1 MIDGQVFRTSR
12 EVARCKIPPDVAK
25 NSFGYYIDIPNG
37 WESYRTPEELVGF
50 LGIHTTHAAQYLEII
65 EDLGQLTKE
74 ELDWA
79 SRYVEFYANIA
90 KLLCSTGAVVEFK
103 HDIAET
109 IFDWRTILKFAKMPC
124 KVLDYGAGCARQG
137 TSAFLRNRD
146 NLYVAVDS
154 TLAAYTLQ
162 NLVLSGIT
170 VRDQDA
176 KFHDFLDFE
185 AAGKPLPDISKAGH
199 NARFHI
205 PAWLAEANVPEKFFD
220 VMIAVHVHNELSGP
234 DFLRLVNVFSKGL
247 SDNGI
252 IYVRSELTAF
262 DTKDYFDAI
271 DLHGL
276 DIIEIFRAKGIVP
289 VFCKYESAFLT
300 TVFAR
305 VGSAHHKNALNSK
318 APENSFTDVSK
329 GTEASARAAA
339 HFVERTVHSVAALGR
354 RTALIGKDAQFFEQ
368 FISPATGGIAV
379 KEIFTEGDFFGD
391 NKEDTK
397 RRLADFNPEVIIVA
411 SQQLY
416 AIEAELRNMLPDT
429 LFPLRRHY
437 WYPVSF
443 LYKESGS
450 GTDKLFSRSIHTAKD
465 VDGE

>member
-1 MIDGQVFRTSR
+1 MIDAQVFRTSR
-12 EVARCKIPPDVAK
+12 EVARCKIPPDAAK

-65 EDLGQLTKE
+65 EDIGPLTE
-74 ELDWA
+74 EERDWA
-79 SRYVEFYANIA
+79 RRYVEFYTGIA

-109 IFDWRTILKFAKMPC
+109 VFDWRIILKFAKMPC

-137 TSAFLRNRD
+137 TSSFLRNKD
-146 NLYVAVDS
+146 NVYVAVDS

-170 VRDQDA
+170 VSDRDA
-176 KFHDFLDFE
+176 KFGDFLDFE
-185 AAGKPLPDISKAGH
+185 AAGKPLPDISKAER
-199 NARFHI
+199 NTRFHV

-247 SDNGI
+247 ADDGI

-262 DTKDYFDAI
+262 DTKDYFDAV

-276 DIIEIFRAKGIVP
+276 DIIEIFRDKGIVP

-305 VGSAHHKNALNSK
+305 VGSAHHKNALASK

-329 GTEASARAAA
+329 GTEASAKAAA
-339 HFVERTVHSVAALGR
+339 HFVERTAQSVAALGR
-354 RTALIGKDAQFFEQ
+354 RTALVGKDTQFFDQ
-368 FISPATGGIAV
+368 FISPAVGRIGV
-379 KEIFTEGDFFGD
+379 KEIFSENAFLGD

-397 RRLADFNPEVIIVA
+397 KRLADFRPEVIIVA

-416 AIEAELRNMLPDT
+416 AIEAELRAMIPDT
-429 LFPLRRHY
+429 PFPLRRHY

-443 LYKESGS
+443 LYKESGN
-450 GTDKLFSRSIHTAKD
+450 GTDRLFDKTIHTAED
-465 VDGE
+465 MDGK